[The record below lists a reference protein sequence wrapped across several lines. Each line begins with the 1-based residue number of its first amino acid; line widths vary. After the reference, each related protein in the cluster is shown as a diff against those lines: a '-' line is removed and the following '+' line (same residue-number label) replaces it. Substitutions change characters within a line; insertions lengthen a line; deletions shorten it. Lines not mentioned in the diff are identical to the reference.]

1 MLFNWTDILDGAARR
16 IAPAPPATPGERA
29 AIAQRMTAREMFDSF
44 ERDLDDFE
52 ALKICAGGARG

>member
-16 IAPAPPATPGERA
+16 IAPAPPAPPATPGERA
-29 AIAQRMTAREMFDSF
+29 AIAQRMTAREMFDGF

-52 ALKICAGGARG
+52 ALRVCVG